1 MAEPNL
7 LANVLTSAELKR
19 RGIVAIEQALQR
31 GQVHLLKRNQPA
43 AVVLSEQHYRQLQR
57 QADQAASPETSALE
71 WLLMQP
77 QASQPR
83 SKASIDAELAAVIA
97 FLDASALIYL
107 LEGEPPW
114 ASSVK
119 HELQALAAGPLRRGD
134 QSSLERFD
142 GFSLVA
148 ICCGKSSACTVP

>member
-1 MAEPNL
+1 MADPNL

-31 GQVHLLKRNQPA
+31 GPVHLLKRNQPA

-57 QADQAASPETSALE
+57 QADKAASPETSALE

-83 SKASIDAELAAVIA
+83 SKASIDA
-97 FLDASALIYL
+97 
-107 LEGEPPW
+107 
-114 ASSVK
+114 
-119 HELQALAAGPLRRGD
+119 
-134 QSSLERFD
+134 
-142 GFSLVA
+142 
-148 ICCGKSSACTVP
+148 